1 MSLKETQEK
10 LASNMR
16 KWQEIEYAS
25 IASTGKIIEQT
36 KNPLIRLVMEIILND
51 SKTHHIVQG
60 FIYSSLRHE
69 AVSVTPEEL
78 AAVSDGIEKHNELEK
93 KMIAYVEDLLGM
105 LKDRHMVVQAYL
117 LHYLKDDEHKHLN
130 MLAALDS
137 IKKGAYPYLSS

>member
-1 MSLKETQEK
+1 MSLKEIQEK
-10 LASNMR
+10 LVSNIR
-16 KWQEIEYAS
+16 KWQAIEDAS

-51 SKTHHIVQG
+51 SRIHHMVQE

-69 AVSVTPEEL
+69 AVSLMPEEL

-93 KMIAYVEDLLGM
+93 KMIAYVEDLLDA
-105 LKDRHMVVQAYL
+105 LKDTHMVVQGYL

-137 IKKGAYPYLSS
+137 IKRGAYPYISS